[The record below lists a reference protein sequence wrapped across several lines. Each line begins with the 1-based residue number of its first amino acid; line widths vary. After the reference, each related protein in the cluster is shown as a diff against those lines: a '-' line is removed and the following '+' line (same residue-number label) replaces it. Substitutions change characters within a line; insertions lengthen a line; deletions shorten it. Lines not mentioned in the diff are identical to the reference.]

1 MNPKEIYNFDNPK
14 FAELR
19 EPMRDVIRMY
29 QNANRWF
36 DTTQEYVYIKQGMI
50 YLSEIIHRQ
59 AHEFPKRFDA
69 FGDML
74 HENHLMAEYPGT
86 DELDWRES
94 LKSLDDVFELI
105 MQIFDGINAAL
116 EKFRKATDTPDFRA
130 MSLKTEELMLENST
144 EGKMFL
150 ELWFRWANDGGS
162 KTSFDGWCK
171 SRLNEEEKTE

>member
-36 DTTQEYVYIKQGMI
+36 DTTQEYVYIEQGMI

-74 HENHLMAEYPGT
+74 HEKHLMAEYPGT

-105 MQIFDGINAAL
+105 MQTFVGINAAL

-130 MSLKTEELMLENST
+130 MSLKTEELMLQNSA

-162 KTSFDGWCK
+162 KTSFDSWCK
-171 SRLNEEEKTE
+171 SRLNEEEKTK

>member
-1 MNPKEIYNFDNPK
+1 MNRRTERRLLVEDRVQLLLVADIRLV
-14 FAELR
+14 E
-19 EPMRDVIRMY
+19 RDVLAR
-29 QNANRWF
+29 
-36 DTTQEYVYIKQGMI
+36 D
-50 YLSEIIHRQ
+50 L
-59 AHEFPKRFDA
+59 
-69 FGDML
+69 
-74 HENHLMAEYPGT
+74 
-86 DELDWRES
+86 LDWRES

-162 KTSFDGWCK
+162 KTSFDSWCK

>member
-1 MNPKEIYNFDNPK
+1 
-14 FAELR
+14 
-19 EPMRDVIRMY
+19 
-29 QNANRWF
+29 
-36 DTTQEYVYIKQGMI
+36 
-50 YLSEIIHRQ
+50 
-59 AHEFPKRFDA
+59 
-69 FGDML
+69 ML

-105 MQIFDGINAAL
+105 MQTFDGINAAL

-130 MSLKTEELMLENST
+130 MSLKTEELMLRNST
-144 EGKMFL
+144 EGKVFL

-162 KTSFDGWCK
+162 KTSFDSWCK